1 MKEKNSIYKYL
12 STKEVKKIKEFIKG
26 KETPFLIVDLKKVEH
41 NYNELHRLLPFA
53 KIYYAVK
60 ANPLDEVVK
69 ILEKKGSNF
78 DVASI
83 YEIDQCLR
91 LGITPDRL
99 SYGNPI
105 KKKEHIAYAYKKG
118 IRLFVTDSA
127 EDLEEIAKYAP
138 GSKVLFRILL
148 QGGNADWPLSRKF
161 GAHPDMIYQLILKAS
176 KMGIVP
182 YGLSFHVGSQQ
193 RDIGS
198 WDNAVSLCKYL
209 FDALR
214 QHKIQLKAIN
224 LGGGFPTRYVHST
237 HPLETYTKLVTK
249 FIDEDFPN
257 GERPEILIEPG
268 RSMVG
273 NCGVMVA
280 SVVMISRKSTLDKHK
295 WVYLDCGKFNG
306 LIETLDEAIKYPIFW
321 EKAKATD
328 RNTEK
333 VVLAGPTCDSCDIM
347 YEKYQYKFPK
357 GMKEGD
363 KLFILSTG
371 AYTLSYC
378 SVYFNGFP
386 PMKHYIL
393 K

>member
-12 STKEVKKIKEFIKG
+12 TTKEVKKIKEFVKG
-26 KETPFLIVDLKKVEH
+26 KETPFLIVNPKKVEE
-41 NYNELHRLLPFA
+41 NYDNLHSLMPFA

-60 ANPLDEVVK
+60 ANPMDEIVK
-69 ILEKKGSNF
+69 LLEKKGSNF

-91 LGITPDRL
+91 LGIPPERL

-105 KKKEHIAYAYKKG
+105 KKVEHIAYAYKKG
-118 IRLFVTDSA
+118 IRLYATDSW
-127 EDLEEIAKYAP
+127 EDVQEIAKHAP
-138 GSKVLFRILL
+138 GSKVLFRIILE
-148 QGGNADWPLSRKF
+148 GGNADWPLSRKF

-176 KMGIVP
+176 KMNIIP

-198 WDNAVSLCKYL
+198 WDNAISFCKYL
-209 FDALR
+209 FDALK
-214 QHKIQLKAIN
+214 QHKIKLKAIN

-237 HPLETYTKLVTK
+237 HPLETYTKYVTR
-249 FIDEDFPN
+249 FLQEDFPTDF
-257 GERPEILIEPG
+257 PEILIEPG

-273 NCGVMVA
+273 NCGVMVTQI
-280 SVVMISRKSTLDKHK
+280 VMISRKSSLDRNK
-295 WVYLDCGKFNG
+295 WVYLDAGKFNG
-306 LIETLDEAIKYPIFW
+306 LIETIDESIKYPIFW
-321 EKAKATD
+321 EKAKKTD

-333 VVLAGPTCDSCDIM
+333 VILAGPTCDSMDIM

-363 KLFILSTG
+363 KMFILSTG

-386 PMKHYIL
+386 PMKAYIL

>member
-12 STKEVKKIKEFIKG
+12 TTKEVKKIKEFTKG
-26 KETPFLIVDLKKVEH
+26 KETPFLIVDLRKVEQ
-41 NYNELHRLLPFA
+41 NYNDLHTLMPFA
-53 KIYYAVK
+53 KILYAVK
-60 ANPLDEVVK
+60 ANPHDEIIKLLDR
-69 ILEKKGSNF
+69 KGSNF
-78 DVASI
+78 DTASI

-91 LGITPDRL
+91 LGISPERL

-105 KKKEHIAYAYKKG
+105 KKASHITYAYKKG
-118 IRLFVTDSA
+118 IRLFATDSLP
-127 EDLEEIAKYAP
+127 DLEKIAKYAP
-138 GSKVLFRILL
+138 GSKVVFRIILE
-148 QGGNADWPLSRKF
+148 GGNADWPLSRKF

-176 KMGIVP
+176 KLNVEL

-198 WDNAVSLCKYL
+198 WDNAISLCKYL
-209 FDALR
+209 FDALKE
-214 QHKIQLKAIN
+214 HKIKLKAIN
-224 LGGGFPTRYVHST
+224 LGGGFPTKYVHST
-237 HPLETYTKLVTK
+237 HPLETYAKHVTQ
-249 FIDEDFPN
+249 FLREDFPN
-257 GERPEILIEPG
+257 DFPEILIEPG

-273 NCGVMVA
+273 DCGILVTSIVLISKK
-280 SVVMISRKSTLDKHK
+280 SVLDRYK
-295 WVYLDCGKFNG
+295 WVYLDAGKFNG
-306 LIETLDEAIKYPIFW
+306 MIETIDESIKYPIFW
-321 EKAKATD
+321 EKAKKSD

-333 VVLAGPTCDSCDIM
+333 VILAGPTCDSMDIM

-363 KLFILSTG
+363 KLFVLSTG

-386 PMKHYIL
+386 PVKAYIL

>member
-1 MKEKNSIYKYL
+1 MKTTNSIYNYL
-12 STKEVKKIKEFIKG
+12 PVKEVKKLKDFVKG
-26 KETPFLIVDLKKVEH
+26 KETPFLVVDLKKVEK
-41 NYNELHRLLPFA
+41 NYDDLHTLMPFA
-53 KIYYAVK
+53 KVYYAVK

-69 ILEKKGSNF
+69 LLDKKGSNF

-91 LGITPDRL
+91 LGIPPERL

-105 KKKEHIAYAYKKG
+105 KKASHIAYAYKKG
-118 IRLFVTDSA
+118 IRLYATDSW
-127 EDLEEIAKYAP
+127 EDLQEIAKHAP
-138 GSKVLFRILL
+138 GSRVLFRLLL

-161 GAHPDMIYQLILKAS
+161 GAHPDMVYQTILKAS
-176 KMGIVP
+176 KLNVIP

-198 WDNAVSLCKYL
+198 WDNAISLCKYL
-209 FDALR
+209 FDALK
-214 QHKIQLKAIN
+214 QHKIKLQAIN

-237 HPLETYTKLVTK
+237 YPLEVYTKQVTK
-249 FIDEDFPN
+249 FLQEDFPD
-257 GERPEILIEPG
+257 GEFPEILIEPG

-273 NCGVMVA
+273 NCGVMVTEI
-280 SVVMISRKSTLDKHK
+280 VMISQKSSLDKHK
-295 WVYLDCGKFNG
+295 WVYLDAGKFNG
-306 LIETLDEAIKYPIFW
+306 LIETLDESIKYPIFW
-321 EKAKATD
+321 EKASRRD

-333 VVLAGPTCDSCDIM
+333 VTLAGPTCDSMDIM

-378 SVYFNGFP
+378 SVNFNGFP
-386 PMKHYIL
+386 PMRAYIL

>member
-1 MKEKNSIYKYL
+1 MKEKTSIYKFL
-12 STKEVKKIKEFIKG
+12 TTKEVKNIKEFIKG
-26 KETPFLIVDLKKVEH
+26 KETPFLIVNLKKVEE
-41 NYNELHRLLPFA
+41 NYNNLHRLMPFA
-53 KIYYAVK
+53 KIYYAMK
-60 ANPLDEVVK
+60 ANPLDEIVK
-69 ILEKKGSNF
+69 LLQKKGSNF

-91 LGITPDRL
+91 LGITPDRI

-118 IRLFVTDSA
+118 IRLFVTDSL
-127 EDLEEIAKYAP
+127 EDLTEIAKYAP
-138 GSKVLFRILL
+138 GSRVLFRIIL

-161 GAHPDMIYQLILKAS
+161 GSHPDMIYQMILKAS
-176 KMGIVP
+176 KMNVVP

-198 WDNAVSLCKYL
+198 WDNAISLCKYL
-209 FDALR
+209 FDALK
-214 QHKIQLKAIN
+214 QHKIVLKAIN

-237 HPLETYTKLVTK
+237 YPLEVYAKQVTK
-249 FIDEDFPN
+249 FLDEDFPN
-257 GERPEILIEPG
+257 GERPEIIIEPG

-273 NCGVMVA
+273 NCGVMIT
-280 SVVMISRKSTLDKHK
+280 SIVMISQKSTLDSHK
-295 WVYLDCGKFNG
+295 WVYLDAGKFNG
-306 LIETLDEAIKYPIFW
+306 LIETLDESIKYPIFW
-321 EKAKATD
+321 EKAQRKD
-328 RNTEK
+328 RNIEK
-333 VVLAGPTCDSCDIM
+333 VVLAGPTCDSMDIM

-378 SVYFNGFP
+378 SVNFNGFP
-386 PMKHYIL
+386 PMKAYIM